1 MHWKP
6 LLIALAVTAALPAAA
21 EEPHAVGVGSIPTVT
36 AVGQVPESADARRE
50 RLLREIELAELEL
63 KLAKLRG
70 ERALLDPAARP
81 VVAAVPVPAPAA
93 PVVSAPAP
101 AATPAPAPA
110 PVAAA
115 VVSPPPAPAPPVRRA
130 ASSGPRR
137 EQSGA
142 TVGYIAV
149 AGELHE
155 LRTAGGARLRA
166 VGVDPRRPL
175 LRPGPGVIADPVGA
189 AAVVMTDG
197 ASAPASGSVRMR
209 RVLGG
214 GGDADTGGLGLPPP
228 LPGLPATGDRP

>member
-21 EEPHAVGVGSIPTVT
+21 EEAPAVGVGSIPTVT
-36 AVGQVPESADARRE
+36 TGGQPESADAKRE

-81 VVAAVPVPAPAA
+81 VVAAVPVPVPAPAA

-101 AATPAPAPA
+101 AATPAPALA

-137 EQSGA
+137 DRGGA

-189 AAVVMTDG
+189 AAVAMTDG
-197 ASAPASGSVRMR
+197 ADAPASGSGRMR

-214 GGDADTGGLGLPPP
+214 GGADMSGLGLPPP
-228 LPGLPATGDRP
+228 LPGLPATGGQP

>member
-21 EEPHAVGVGSIPTVT
+21 EEPPAVGVGSIPTVT

-115 VVSPPPAPAPPVRRA
+115 VVSPPPAPARPARRA
-130 ASSGPRR
+130 ASSEPHRDR
-137 EQSGA
+137 AGA

-149 AGELHE
+149 AGALHE

-189 AAVVMTDG
+189 AVAMTDG
-197 ASAPASGSVRMR
+197 AGAPASGSVRMR

-214 GGDADTGGLGLPPP
+214 GGDADMGGLGLPPP